1 MKKYIEEIRLNDFYK
16 HLDEYV
22 NSEYFQVIDDE
33 GLLADTMAT
42 EFNFY
47 DRCIMLDKDN
57 MGEFDPAYT
66 LMYCAVKYVMKNGLR
81 KDRLL
86 DDIIFATADYYK
98 YILDPANNCMLDI
111 MTESLYVRMDDGSK
125 YMETLLLHFIDNPKW
140 KTRLGDFVIVDT
152 SLN

>member
-1 MKKYIEEIRLNDFYK
+1 MEKYIEEIRLNDFYK

-33 GLLADTMAT
+33 GLLADTLAT

-57 MGEFDPAYT
+57 MGEGDPAYT
-66 LMYCAVKYVMKNGLR
+66 LMYCAVKYVMENGLR

-98 YILDPANNCMLDI
+98 YILDPENNCMLDI
-111 MTESLYVRMDDGSK
+111 MTESLYVRMDNGGEYIK
-125 YMETLLLHFIDNPKW
+125 TLLLHFIDNPKW
-140 KTRLGDFVIVDT
+140 KARLGDVV
-152 SLN
+152 N